1 MNSLSETNTPK
12 TSQNYF
18 LFSMMLIAANLRL
31 PITIMPP
38 LLRSIEKDL
47 NIPSSM
53 AGLLTSIPLIAFA
66 IFSPIIVKIA
76 KNKGNELTILLF
88 FILLLV
94 GSYLRVIP
102 TVWALFLGTALV
114 GIGIDSGNVLVP
126 AIIKDHMPNKIPLG
140 TALYT
145 LSMLLIGAIGTAFSG
160 YFITRI
166 SLSATLAIL
175 SVMGIIAFIFWIPNV
190 KNNQKDTNNKDEEIP
205 DYQSVWHQSLGWLIT
220 LYFGFQ
226 SLIYYSL
233 LTWLPRVLTDH
244 GVTTIFSSN
253 LLTVLQIAGLPLS
266 FIVPML
272 APKKVGMGLLTFCVV
287 LGYFVAPLAFLLNTT
302 SGIYLIIWAII
313 AGVAQGIAFNT
324 AIFFFTNKTTN
335 PYQTAEVSGMAQSA
349 GYLLAAFGPVIFGV
363 FKESSYIMIVI
374 AVFAALLATT
384 GIIIYRARLI
394 KE

>member
-1 MNSLSETNTPK
+1 
-12 TSQNYF
+12 
-18 LFSMMLIAANLRL
+18 MMLIAANLRL

-38 LLRSIEKDL
+38 LLRSIERDL

-76 KNKGNELTILLF
+76 KRKGNELTILLF
-88 FILLLV
+88 FILLLA

-126 AIIKDHMPNKIPLG
+126 AIIKDHMPKQIPLG

-160 YFITRI
+160 YLITRI
-166 SLSATLAIL
+166 SLSSTLAIL

-190 KNNQKDTNNKDEEIP
+190 KNNQRDAADKEEETP
-205 DYQSVWHQSLGWLIT
+205 NYHSVWNQSLGWLIT

-233 LTWLPRVLTDH
+233 LTWLPTVLANH

-272 APKKVGMGLLTFCVV
+272 APKKVGMGLLTTCVV
-287 LGYFVAPLAFLLNTT
+287 LGYFVAPLAFLVNTT
-302 SGIYLIIWAII
+302 SGVYLVIWAII

-349 GYLLAAFGPVIFGV
+349 GYLLAAFGPVLFGIF
-363 FKESSYIMIVI
+363 KKSSYIMIVI
-374 AVFAALLATT
+374 AVFAALLAVT
-384 GIIIYRARLI
+384 GVIIYRAHLI

>member
-12 TSQNYF
+12 KSNNYF

-76 KNKGNELTILLF
+76 KRKGNELTIFLF
-88 FILLLV
+88 FILLLA

-102 TVWALFLGTALV
+102 AVWALFLGTALV

-126 AIIKDHMPNKIPLG
+126 AIIKDHMPSQIPLG

-160 YFITRI
+160 YLITRI
-166 SLSATLAIL
+166 SLGSTLAIL

-190 KNNQKDTNNKDEEIP
+190 KNNQKDSDEKEEEIP
-205 DYQSVWHQSLGWLIT
+205 NYQSVWHQSLGWLIT

-272 APKKVGMGLLTFCVV
+272 APKRVGMGLLSFCVA
-287 LGYFVAPLAFLLNTT
+287 LGYFVAPLAFLVNTT
-302 SGIYLIIWAII
+302 SGVYLMIWAII

-349 GYLLAAFGPVIFGV
+349 GYLLAAFGPVVFGIFR
-363 FKESSYIMIVI
+363 ESSYIMIVI
-374 AVFAALLATT
+374 AVFAALLTIT
-384 GIIIYRARLI
+384 GIIIYRAHLI